1 MNLCRLTLRT
11 PILRAGAGIAALSLL
26 ALGIATANT
35 EAVVAKHF
43 TAALETPRQT
53 VAGLTSGEALV
64 SGSEAYWL
72 AEKRRIGAG
81 GAALEPAA
89 WTGTPF
95 VATASVGDRITL
107 SGSKGTRILEVVAI
121 SDADD
126 AKGSAEAAGGHGVRK
141 IAVTCRDI
149 AAPDAPLVTFE
160 APAEMA
166 TGVGKPARD
175 L

>member
-1 MNLCRLTLRT
+1 MLLCRLTLRT
-11 PILRAGAGIAALSLL
+11 PALRAGAGVAALSLL
-26 ALGIATANT
+26 ALGIATANP

-43 TAALETPRQT
+43 TAALETPRET
-53 VAGLTSGEALV
+53 VAGLTRDEALV

-89 WTGTPF
+89 WTGAPF
-95 VATASVGDRITL
+95 AASVAVGDRITL
-107 SGSKGTRILEVVAI
+107 SGAKGTRTLEVVTVT
-121 SDADD
+121 DAE
-126 AKGSAEAAGGHGVRK
+126 EAQDTAGATGGHGVRK

-149 AAPDAPLVTFE
+149 AAPNAPLVTFE

-166 TGVGKPARD
+166 AGVGKLARD